1 MPCTVLGTGKQERH
15 VLSSRRTDSLE
26 ETDRQHTINTNKK
39 LDKWHANKLKYGD
52 DIESDWKVTFDWV
65 TVDLSEELIL
75 KLRSE

>member
-1 MPCTVLGTGKQERH
+1 MQ
-15 VLSSRRTDSLE
+15 
-26 ETDRQHTINTNKK
+26 I
-39 LDKWHANKLKYGD
+39 KYGD